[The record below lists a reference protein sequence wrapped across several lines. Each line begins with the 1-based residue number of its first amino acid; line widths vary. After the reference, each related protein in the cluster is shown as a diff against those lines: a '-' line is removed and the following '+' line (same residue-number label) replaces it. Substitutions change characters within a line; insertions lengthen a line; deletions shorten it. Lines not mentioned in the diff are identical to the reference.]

1 MSRLMHWF
9 ARLLGLQSVVEGVIE
24 SNVRLHTAV
33 AGAVAQ
39 AEAMKEAEQ
48 VAAELEKTHPQLA
61 LALRAKVAE
70 IVGHPAA
77 PPALPAEPPA
87 TPALPE
93 GPPKP
98 NGRPKKSPAVTTPT
112 HSGGE

>member
-1 MSRLMHWF
+1 MARLMSWF
-9 ARLLGLQSVVEGVIE
+9 ARLLGLQSVVEEVIE

-39 AEAMKEAEQ
+39 ADALKEAEQ

-61 LALRAKVAE
+61 AALRAKVVE

-77 PPALPAEPPA
+77 PLALPAGPA
-87 TPALPE
+87 PAPALPE
-93 GPPKP
+93 APSKP
-98 NGRPKKSPAVTTPT
+98 NGKPKKSTTPT
-112 HSGGE
+112 PNPMPGGE